1 MKKVLCMIDG
11 LGSGGAQRQLVGL
24 ASLLKNKGY
33 DVLFVWYN
41 EVDFYRSY
49 LEEHNVRY
57 EQLTASNAL
66 MKAVKLTIAIIR
78 FNPDAIVAYNYQS
91 SQLACCLKILGLK
104 SKIIVSERNMIQ
116 SIRCQEKVRFFL
128 YRWAD
133 YIVSNAQAQTDF
145 INNHFKKLRKK
156 TRTIRNFVDSNYFIP
171 SPSKNIET
179 GNKKILVV
187 GRIARQKNVIAFMQ
201 AVRKA
206 LDFGACFNVDWYG
219 RVAVSHKDYDN
230 EVKRVYS
237 ELELQDNM
245 NFHQQTH
252 NILEKYQECDVFCL
266 PSFRE
271 GFPNAICEAMSCGKP
286 ILCSNIADNA
296 LLVHDGDNGELFSPS
311 SVDDMADKLISFC
324 KKTREELDKMGEESR
339 KIVLDKL
346 SEEKFVQQYISIIE

>member
-1 MKKVLCMIDG
+1 MKKVLCLIDG

-41 EVDFYRSY
+41 EVDFFRSY

-145 INNHFKKLRKK
+145 INKYFEKLRIK
-156 TRTIRNFVDSNYFIP
+156 TRTIRNFVDSDYFIP

-187 GRIARQKNVIAFMQ
+187 GRIARQKNIIAFMQ

-206 LDFGACFNVDWYG
+206 LDAGACITVDWYG
-219 RVAVSHKDYDN
+219 RVAVSHKEYDK
-230 EVKRVYS
+230 EMKRVYD
-237 ELELQDNM
+237 ELKLQGKM
-245 NFHQQTH
+245 TFHQQTH
-252 NILEKYQECDVFCL
+252 NILEKYQECDIFCL
-266 PSFRE
+266 PSYRE
-271 GFPNAICEAMSCGKP
+271 GFPNVICEAMSCGKP

-296 LLVHDGDNGELFSPS
+296 LLVHNGENGQLFDPS
-311 SVDDMADKLISFC
+311 SVDDIQEKLMLFS
-324 KKTREELDKMGEESR
+324 KKTRMELEEMGKIGR
-339 KIVLDKL
+339 KIVLENL
-346 SEEKFVQQYISIIE
+346 SEEKFVLQYIDIIE